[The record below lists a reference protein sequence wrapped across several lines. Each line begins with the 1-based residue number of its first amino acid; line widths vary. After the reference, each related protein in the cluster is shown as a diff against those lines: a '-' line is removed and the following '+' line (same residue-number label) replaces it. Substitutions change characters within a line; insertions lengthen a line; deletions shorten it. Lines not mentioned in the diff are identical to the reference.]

1 MKSQRNFSQL
11 KEKEKI
17 LEKTTRETDINSSP
31 YKEFEALVML
41 GRKLNKSD
49 KGVAWLKE
57 MQADL

>member
-1 MKSQRNFSQL
+1 M

>member
-1 MKSQRNFSQL
+1 MN
-11 KEKEKI
+11 EIEKI
-17 LEKTTRETDINSSP
+17 LEKTTRETDIKSSP